1 MTKGNVSAE
10 RGNLSLEKGNVTEK
24 VYMVLNYMM
33 A

>member
-10 RGNLSLEKGNVTEK
+10 RGNLSLEKANVTEK